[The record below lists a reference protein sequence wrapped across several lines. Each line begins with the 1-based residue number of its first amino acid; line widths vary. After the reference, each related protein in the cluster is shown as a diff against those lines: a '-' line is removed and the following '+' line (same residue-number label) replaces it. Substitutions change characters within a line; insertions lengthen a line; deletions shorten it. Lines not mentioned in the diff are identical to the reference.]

1 MSFQDLDFK
10 SDRACLNRPENSVP
24 VASTN
29 HLNPLVKLLL
39 ISTIVMLLGF
49 SVANWPPSA
58 KAADST
64 PKLARL
70 HYSLPLPE
78 SEVPL
83 EQNNAPVPSEIE
95 TSPWES
101 VTIKSG
107 DTLASIFAKKGIS
120 STTTH
125 QVAKLKEQTNRLW
138 DQRGYDLPYL
148 KSLTENQFT
157 ALYDTEFYVEDNF

>member
-24 VASTN
+24 VAATN

-49 SVANWPPSA
+49 SVSNWQSSA

-83 EQNNAPVPSEIE
+83 EQNDAPVPSEIE

-107 DTLASIFAKKGIS
+107 RYPGIDICEKRHLFDHNS
-120 STTTH
+120 SNSQIKRTDQKAALH
-125 QVAKLKEQTNRLW
+125 QTRPGNPAATR
-138 DQRGYDLPYL
+138 
-148 KSLTENQFT
+148 
-157 ALYDTEFYVEDNF
+157 